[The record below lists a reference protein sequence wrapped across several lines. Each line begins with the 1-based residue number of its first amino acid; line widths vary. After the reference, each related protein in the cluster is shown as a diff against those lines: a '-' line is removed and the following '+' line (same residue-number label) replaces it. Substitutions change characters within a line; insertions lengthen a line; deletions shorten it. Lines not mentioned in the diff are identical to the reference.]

1 MILVIIAAV
10 ALLGLAIVIMHLL
23 GWNTVIN
30 WFENYFKNYFKNS
43 NKINNPE
50 AIAFTLKQKLEG
62 GKCKVVQG
70 IFNKQIGTIA
80 DGVEYHTE
88 KLDDQLES
96 YHKDDELVVYQ

>member
-23 GWNTVIN
+23 GWDTVIN
-30 WFENYFKNYFKNS
+30 WFENYFKNS